1 MNRKNVIIIDANLR
15 FLRSVIATNKVH
27 ISALITDYKRAEQVK
42 QEFGEIPQYYRF
54 PTDSQFEEMHST
66 DYNLTY
72 EDIETYRSAQLK
84 VEHFLHRYVLEI
96 ATIQNQYF
104 TALAFWLGFF

>member
-84 VEHFLHRYVLEI
+84 QETQCVDLFHRLIKFSSEGVI
-96 ATIQNQYF
+96 
-104 TALAFWLGFF
+104 